1 MRSDLSPILT
11 PSVGM
16 LPLALVCSLRSQ
28 CFHKFLGFLLPA
40 KPNPR
45 RRSQARVND
54 DKCSLLLIT
63 YWNEQMAFP
72 SSLSFAITIT
82 YSGHGIVFLS
92 HSFDALASL
101 DHWNI
106 KTLCIGSVA
115 RACAANIETFFPL
128 CRLFHLYQ
136 TIEGEKYLWHSHQ
149 HQSSKIATFQKY
161 MAFVPSP
168 L

>member
-1 MRSDLSPILT
+1 
-11 PSVGM
+11 
-16 LPLALVCSLRSQ
+16 
-28 CFHKFLGFLLPA
+28 
-40 KPNPR
+40 
-45 RRSQARVND
+45 
-54 DKCSLLLIT
+54 
-63 YWNEQMAFP
+63 MAFP

-115 RACAANIETFFPL
+115 RACAANIETFFFPL

-136 TIEGEKYLWHSHQ
+136 THRRGKIFMTFASASIVQNRHFPEIYGFRPESAVKAFSARLATPSSSTSMHGVMPCVSAGGERRLQAEPCEIKTSCANNSILVSSSLSRTLQREEQ
-149 HQSSKIATFQKY
+149 H
-161 MAFVPSP
+161 
-168 L
+168 